1 VTGLGPHGEFAIPA
15 DQLTVS
21 DEAAARASSSR
32 FSVALVLHTTHSD
45 WSKLQVAGITST
57 LQRYGADLVDI
68 ADCGFRPERQVLA
81 LEALVERRPDAIISI
96 PVDNRLAADAHRRL
110 SEAAIKLVLMDNAP
124 LGMVAGKDYVSVV
137 SADNFGNGEIAAE
150 ILSGHIPAEG
160 TACVVGYSADFYVT
174 NERDLGFRKWLRE
187 HRPDVRLTHVGFDDP
202 EAAGE
207 AVLADFAAGSTPDAL
222 FVVWDEPALAVARAL
237 REAGRPMPMTTVD
250 LGSGIALEIAR
261 GELVKG
267 AGAQL
272 PFDQGEAEAMA
283 AIIALAGDEP
293 PAWIALPALAVTRD
307 NVIDAYQAVWHE
319 PAPPSLREAL
329 AAGGARP

>member
-1 VTGLGPHGEFAIPA
+1 MTEGRGGRPIAARPVTGLGPHGEFAIPA
-15 DQLTVS
+15 DELTVS

-57 LQRYGADLVDI
+57 LQRFGADLVDI

-150 ILSGHIPAEG
+150 SP
-160 TACVVGYSADFYVT
+160 
-174 NERDLGFRKWLRE
+174 
-187 HRPDVRLTHVGFDDP
+187 
-202 EAAGE
+202 
-207 AVLADFAAGSTPDAL
+207 
-222 FVVWDEPALAVARAL
+222 
-237 REAGRPMPMTTVD
+237 GRPHPR
-250 LGSGIALEIAR
+250 R
-261 GELVKG
+261 GHGLRRRL
-267 AGAQL
+267 QRRL
-272 PFDQGEAEAMA
+272 
-283 AIIALAGDEP
+283 L
-293 PAWIALPALAVTRD
+293 R
-307 NVIDAYQAVWHE
+307 HE
-319 PAPPSLREAL
+319 RA
-329 AAGGARP
+329 